1 MLGQDGRSPRDAIF
15 IIIVIIGSMFT
26 FTRLGGCGRLAQ
38 DGAQ

>member
-15 IIIVIIGSMFT
+15 IIVIIGSMFT
-26 FTRLGGCGRLAQ
+26 FTRLGGCGGLAQ